1 MALLID
7 AGRVGTVGDH
17 LASLSGPEQARVKQ
31 QVDARVLHESE
42 LMATARQVR
51 QVEPG
56 PAQEQLLNRL
66 PAADRAR
73 VQELAK
79 MDAKTRQQAH
89 DTALLE
95 GDALAKRLR
104 GETDPAERLR
114 LAEEAT
120 YKQMLANMLNDEAYI
135 TPGAVGEFV
144 SQKPVA
150 NASERYQASLDQVL
164 MIGHQAHAAGGV
176 LAAMRRYEIFK
187 YISRYCELLESSG
200 LVLDA
205 ADKAKLTWFKNW
217 SEYVYRVEREA
228 TGSATAVEGR
238 QVAGRR
244 AEGRNAARRR
254 ADGRPARRV
263 GQVPAR
269 QLPGLQGLRGPVQ
282 REAPGRGAG
291 DDRPR
296 RPGGPAGPNAPTPR
310 RAPRPPSRSRTPTTP
325 RPPRRR
331 KPSRTR
337 VRERRP
343 ERRPPQRARR
353 SRRRARR
360 RSSAPG
366 RTSRSATRSRTR
378 GPPAHSPADS
388 HRATRRRSTTR
399 A

>member
-1 MALLID
+1 
-7 AGRVGTVGDH
+7 
-17 LASLSGPEQARVKQ
+17 
-31 QVDARVLHESE
+31 
-42 LMATARQVR
+42 
-51 QVEPG
+51 
-56 PAQEQLLNRL
+56 
-66 PAADRAR
+66 
-73 VQELAK
+73 
-79 MDAKTRQQAH
+79 MDAKTRQQAY

-120 YKQMLANMLNDEAYI
+120 YKQMLANMLDDEAYI

-164 MIGHQAHAAGGV
+164 MIGHQAQAAGGV

-187 YISRYCELLESSG
+187 YVSRYCELLEGSG

-217 SEYVYRVEREA
+217 SEYIYRVEREA

-238 QVAGRR
+238 QVAGGAPR
-244 AEGRNAARRR
+244 AGTRLDAEPTDIRLGASNKFLLDNYQDFKSF
-254 ADGRPARRV
+254 ADRYNGK
-263 GQVPAR
+263 
-269 QLPGLQGLRGPVQ
+269 L
-282 REAPGRGAG
+282 PGRGAG
-291 DDRPR
+291 DDSPR
-296 RPGGPAGPNAPTPR
+296 RPWRPR
-310 RAPRPPSRSRTPTTP
+310 GAERAHPVRAPRLPSRHGRRQRGGRRLGGP
-325 RPPRRR
+325 RG
-331 KPSRTR
+331 RTR
-337 VRERRP
+337 AREPRP

-378 GPPAHSPADS
+378 GPPAHSRADW
-388 HRATRRRSTTR
+388 HRATRRRSTTQ